1 MKLKTLA
8 LLATSL
14 VTFGCS
20 STFNQNMLTQEQK
33 LDKDASVYI
42 ATPSN
47 GIHRSHEFEGS
58 GQQTASLLEQ
68 GFSKYTDKVVTSTR
82 CTTIQCLADD
92 FPEEGYY
99 VIPVILGWDD
109 GRTNW
114 SDSTRDTVELKIMI
128 YNPQGQK
135 VATHIISSQ
144 SKSMASDK
152 KHPEDLLKKPITAY
166 LKSIY
171 AF

>member
-14 VTFGCS
+14 VTFGCA

-128 YNPQGQK
+128 YNPLTG
-135 VATHIISSQ
+135 I
-144 SKSMASDK
+144 
-152 KHPEDLLKKPITAY
+152 HPP
-166 LKSIY
+166 
-171 AF
+171 